1 MKLKYPWAPSDRL
14 FPAPKVRLCGEIFPQ
29 NREDHHT
36 LD

>member
-1 MKLKYPWAPSDRL
+1 MKLKYPRTPSDCL
-14 FPAPKVRLCGEIFPQ
+14 FPASKVRLCDEIFPQ